1 MFVVVM
7 MALGC
12 QISDFSS
19 IDGWD
24 VSSGQWGAGGGC
36 LNRKIGDESGCDGNH
51 DSVLKCVIFVVLFLF
66 FQVFFIYI

>member
-7 MALGC
+7 MVLGC

-24 VSSGQWGAGGGC
+24 VSGGQWGAGGGC
-36 LNRKIGDESGCDGNH
+36 LYRKIGDESGCDGNH
-51 DSVLKCVIFVVLFLF
+51 DSV
-66 FQVFFIYI
+66 